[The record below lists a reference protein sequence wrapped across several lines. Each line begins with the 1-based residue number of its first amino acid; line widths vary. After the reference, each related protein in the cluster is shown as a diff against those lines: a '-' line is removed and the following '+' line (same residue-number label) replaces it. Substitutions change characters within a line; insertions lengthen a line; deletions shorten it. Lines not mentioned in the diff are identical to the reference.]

1 MRTRRLSFLVT
12 LVALI
17 GLSLGWGYVQ
27 GQIRKP
33 AVAIATESLLPE
45 DSVLLARV
53 DGSLMHAEAF
63 QKTAAYDAL
72 YKSGLVGAIEKIFN
86 RAKGMAG
93 PLPVKPYLD
102 ALQLIGDKGFSLGV
116 SPGMGD
122 QGPQPFGVVVLHE
135 GASLD
140 KVLSSIVQL
149 GGNGQLMLEKK
160 TLGKRTVLRMDIP
173 DSPGVE
179 VGWWVEGKHL
189 VVAVGINGI
198 EQAIAVADG
207 TTPNVT
213 ANPLW
218 AKYSESEES
227 ELTSFGW
234 LNLVPLRAIFGG
246 MPVPT
251 QNPDKPTTVQE
262 LLIVLGLDNLNSIG
276 MQAGIKDRSLT
287 SLTSIDAPG
296 ERRGLLSLLDQEP
309 MTLQDLP
316 PLPQQLSSFMAYSF
330 DSAKAVQTLYDTAVD
345 LEAVMSP
352 DTANVEDA
360 RAQAKDQLGLDVID
374 DLLAGLGNVTCI
386 YNDEAQTGFG
396 IAPALLVQVK
406 DADKLNTA
414 LERLLVEMLPQVSQG
429 NAKGVVKEKDGTKTY
444 IVEIPQGGL
453 SPAISVS
460 DQWLCVSITP
470 QPVLA
475 FNLRVQGELESW
487 DVATLPEE
495 TSAAIPES
503 FTGLTIVDPTSTYRM
518 IVGLAPI
525 AAGMGQA
532 AIAQSMRFPEGGPA
546 APPVIFQMSD
556 LPPAELVTKW
566 LYPNVAYSVV
576 DENGLT
582 TRTNSSVPGLPIP
595 GGDGGAA
602 SIAVP
607 AVLIALLLPAVQQ
620 AREAARRS
628 QSKNNMKQ
636 IGLAMHNYADTHN
649 HFPAGTVE
657 NEDLEVEERLS
668 WMVSILPYLDQAP
681 LYNQIDMKE
690 GHESATNAPPL
701 SMAIPTYLNPGL
713 SAELGAIP
721 FSVVVRE
728 VPDHLSAE
736 PGATHYIGIAGITEE
751 GPTAE
756 LPSKIAGVFGYNRK
770 TRIADIHDGTSN
782 TIMVAESTGFTGPWG
797 QGGASTIRA
806 FTQQPYINGPD
817 GIGGPYRGGCHVLLS
832 DGSVRFVSENIDGKT
847 IEALSTI
854 QGGEVLNDF

>member
-1 MRTRRLSFLVT
+1 MRARRLSFLVA
-12 LVALI
+12 LVAVI
-17 GLSLGWGYVQ
+17 GLGMGWGYGQ
-27 GQIRKP
+27 GQTRKP
-33 AVAIATESLLPE
+33 AAAAVATETLLPE
-45 DSVLLARV
+45 DSVLLVRV
-53 DGSLMHAEAF
+53 DGSLLHEEAF
-63 QKTAAYDAL
+63 KKTAAYDAL
-72 YKSGLVGAIEKIFN
+72 YKSGLVGAFEKTFN

-102 ALQLIGDKGFSLGV
+102 AVKFITEKGLSIAV

-122 QGPQPFGVVVLHE
+122 QGPQPWGVVVLHE
-135 GASLD
+135 GASLG
-140 KVLSSIVQL
+140 KVLESIVQL
-149 GGNGQLMLEKK
+149 GGNGQLKAEKK
-160 TLGKRTVLRMDIP
+160 TIDKRSVMRMDIP

-179 VGWWVEGKHL
+179 VGWWAEGKHL

-198 EQAIAVADG
+198 AQAIEVADG
-207 TTPNVT
+207 KTPNVT

-218 AKYSESEES
+218 TKYSQATESEM
-227 ELTSFGW
+227 TSFAW
-234 LNLVPLRAIFGG
+234 LNVVPLRVIFGG

-251 QNPDKPTTVQE
+251 QNQDKPTTVQE

-309 MTLQDLP
+309 MTLKDLP

-330 DSAKAVQTLYDTAVD
+330 DSAQAVQTLYDTAVD

-352 DTANVEDA
+352 DTANVESA
-360 RAQAKDQLGLDVID
+360 RAMAKDQLGMDVID
-374 DLLAGLGNVTCI
+374 DLLTGLGNVTCV

-396 IAPALLVQVK
+396 IAPALLVEVQ
-406 DADKLNTA
+406 DAEKLNTA

-429 NAKGVVKEKDGTKTY
+429 NAKGVMKEKDGTKTY

-453 SPAISVS
+453 SPTISVS
-460 DQWLCVSITP
+460 DQWMCVSITP
-470 QPVLA
+470 QPVMA

-495 TSAAIPES
+495 TTVAIPES

-525 AAGMGQA
+525 AAGAAQVAISQA
-532 AIAQSMRFPEGGPA
+532 RNFDFDGEPQTP
-546 APPVIFQMSD
+546 PPVIFQMSD
-556 LPPAELVTKW
+556 LPPAEMVTQW

-582 TRTNSSVPGLPIP
+582 TRTTSSVPGLPIP

-602 SIAVP
+602 SVAVP

-628 QSKNNMKQ
+628 QSMNNLKM
-636 IGLAMHNYADTHN
+636 IVLAMHNYHDTFN
-649 HFPAGTVE
+649 GFPAGTVE
-657 NEDLEVEERLS
+657 NDDLEVEERLS
-668 WMVSILPYLDQAP
+668 WMVSILPFVDQAP

-690 GHESATNAPPL
+690 GHESATNSPL
-701 SMAIPTYLNPGL
+701 LMNTIPSYLNPG
-713 SAELGAIP
+713 
-721 FSVVVRE
+721 
-728 VPDHLSAE
+728 LSAE
-736 PGATHYIGIAGITEE
+736 PGATHYVGIAGITEE

-770 TRIADIHDGTSN
+770 TRMADIHDGTSN
-782 TIMVAESTGFTGPWG
+782 TMMVAESTGYTGPWG

-806 FTQQPYINGPD
+806 FTQQPYFNGVD
-817 GIGGPYRGGCHVLLS
+817 GIGGPSPGKCCVAFA
-832 DGSVRFVSENIDGKT
+832 DGSVRILSKDIDPKVV
-847 IEALSTI
+847 EALSTI
-854 QGGEVLNDF
+854 QGGENVGNDF

>member
-1 MRTRRLSFLVT
+1 MRTRRWSFLFAM
-12 LVALI
+12 VALI
-17 GLSLGWGYVQ
+17 GLGIGWGYVQ
-27 GQIRKP
+27 GQGQTRKP
-33 AVAIATESLLPE
+33 AAAPIATESLLPE

-93 PLPVKPYLD
+93 PVPMKPYLD
-102 ALQLIGDKGFSLGV
+102 ALKLICDKGFSLGV

-122 QGPQPFGVVVLHE
+122 QGPQPFGVIVLHE

-149 GGNGQLMLEKK
+149 GGDGQLMLEEK
-160 TLGKRTVLRMDIP
+160 TIGKRTVLRMDIP

-189 VVAVGINGI
+189 VVAVGINGVA
-198 EQAIAVADG
+198 QAIEVADG
-207 TTPNVT
+207 KTPNVT

-218 AKYSESEES
+218 AKYSETEES

-234 LNLVPLRAIFGG
+234 MNMVPLRAIFGG

-330 DSAKAVQTLYDTAVD
+330 DSARAAQTLYDTAVD

-352 DTANVEDA
+352 DTSNVESA
-360 RAQAKDQLGLDVID
+360 RGQAKDQVGLDVID

-396 IAPALLVQVK
+396 IAPALLVEVK
-406 DADKLNTA
+406 DADMLNTA

-429 NAKGVVKEKDGTKTY
+429 NAKGVVSEKDGTKTY

-470 QPVLA
+470 QPVMA
-475 FNLRVQGELESW
+475 FNLRVQGELPTW
-487 DVATLPEE
+487 DVATLPKE

-503 FTGLTIVDPTSTYRM
+503 FTGLTIVDPHSTYRM
-518 IVGLAPI
+518 IVGLAPL

-532 AIAQSMRFPEGGPA
+532 AIFQSMRFSQEGPP
-546 APPVIFQMSD
+546 APPPMIFQMSD

-566 LYPNVAYSVV
+566 LYPNVAYSMV

-607 AVLIALLLPAVQQ
+607 AVLVALLLPAVQQ

-636 IGLAMHNYADTHN
+636 IGLAMHNYADTYN

-657 NEDLEVEERLS
+657 NDDLEVEERLS

-690 GHESATNAPPL
+690 GHESATNSPLL
-701 SMAIPTYLNPGL
+701 SMAIPTYLNPG
-713 SAELGAIP
+713 
-721 FSVVVRE
+721 
-728 VPDHLSAE
+728 LSAE

-756 LPSKIAGVFGYNRK
+756 LPSVVAGVFGYNRK
-770 TRIADIHDGTSN
+770 TRFADIHDGTSN
-782 TIMVAESTGFTGPWG
+782 TVMVAESTGFTGPWG

-817 GIGGPYRGGCHVLLS
+817 GIGGPYRGGCHMLLS

-854 QGGEVLNDF
+854 QGGEALNDF

>member
-1 MRTRRLSFLVT
+1 MRMRRFSFLFAM
-12 LVALI
+12 VALI
-17 GLSLGWGYVQ
+17 GLGIGWGYVQ
-27 GQIRKP
+27 GQGQTRKP
-33 AVAIATESLLPE
+33 AAVPIATESLLPE

-72 YKSGLVGAIEKIFN
+72 YKSGLIGAIEKIFN

-93 PLPVKPYLD
+93 PVPMKPYLD
-102 ALQLIGDKGFSLGV
+102 ALQLICDKGFSLGV

-122 QGPQPFGVVVLHE
+122 QGPQPFGVIVLHE

-160 TLGKRTVLRMDIP
+160 TIGKRTVLRMDIP

-207 TTPNVT
+207 KTPNVT

-309 MTLQDLP
+309 MTLKDLP

-330 DSAKAVQTLYDTAVD
+330 DSAMAAHTLYEVAVD

-352 DTANVEDA
+352 DTANVESA
-360 RAQAKDQLGLDVID
+360 RAMAKDQLGLDVID
-374 DLLAGLGNVTCI
+374 DLLAGLGNVSCI

-396 IAPALLVQVK
+396 IAPALLVEVK
-406 DADKLNTA
+406 DADMLNSA

-429 NAKGVVKEKDGTKTY
+429 NAKGVMSEKNGTKTY

-460 DQWLCVSITP
+460 DTWMCVSITP
-470 QPVLA
+470 QPVMA
-475 FNLRVQGELESW
+475 FNLRVQGELQTW

-495 TSAAIPES
+495 TSVAIPES
-503 FTGLTIVDPTSTYRM
+503 FTGLTIVDPRSTYRM
-518 IVGLAPI
+518 ILGLAPI
-525 AAGMGQA
+525 AAGVAQA
-532 AIAQSMRFPEGGPA
+532 AIAQQSMRFQQGGPA

-566 LYPNVAYSVV
+566 LYPNVAYSLV

-582 TRTNSSVPGLPIP
+582 THTTSSVPGLPIP

-607 AVLIALLLPAVQQ
+607 AVLVALLLPAVQQ

-636 IGLAMHNYADTHN
+636 IGLAMHNYHDTFN
-649 HFPAGTVE
+649 GFPAGTVE
-657 NEDLEVEERLS
+657 NDDLEVEERLS
-668 WMVSILPYLDQAP
+668 WMVSILPYLEQAP

-690 GHESATNAPPL
+690 GHESATNSPLL
-701 SMAIPTYLNPGL
+701 SMAIPTYLNPG
-713 SAELGAIP
+713 
-721 FSVVVRE
+721 
-728 VPDHLSAE
+728 LSAE

-756 LPSKIAGVFGYNRK
+756 LPSQIAGVFGYNRK

-782 TIMVAESTGFTGPWG
+782 TVMVAESTGFTGPWG

-854 QGGEVLNDF
+854 QGGEAINDF